1 MERELVCE
9 PVKPAECGCCP
20 SLPPRPRWVD
30 KPQPSVIY
38 PLHDIDC
45 DGMYV
50 FVLDDMMKELGL
62 GRLEA
67 VVLVEDDGTYPAE
80 RHHTSEKNYAE
91 TDIRFDVDYLPY
103 QMLLRGIDTSNFVA
117 ARGC

>member
-1 MERELVCE
+1 
-9 PVKPAECGCCP
+9 
-20 SLPPRPRWVD
+20 
-30 KPQPSVIY
+30 VIY

-50 FVLDDMMKELGL
+50 FVLDDTIKELGL

-80 RHHTSEKNYAE
+80 RHCTSEKNYAE
-91 TDIRFDVDYLPY
+91 TAIRFDVDYLPY
-103 QMLLRGIDTSNFVA
+103 QMPLRGIDTSNLA
-117 ARGC
+117 ATRGC